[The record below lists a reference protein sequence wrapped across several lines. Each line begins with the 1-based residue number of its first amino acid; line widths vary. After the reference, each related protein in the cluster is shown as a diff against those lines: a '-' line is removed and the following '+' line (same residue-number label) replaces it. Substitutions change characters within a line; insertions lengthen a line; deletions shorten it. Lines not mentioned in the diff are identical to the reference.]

1 MLYSVTRRDIELLDK
16 FEGEHY
22 RKHEL
27 NVTVTGGAT
36 VRALVYIDSNT
47 TEGRPRREYISR
59 LHRGFADGVEKNI
72 PASYFDKIFHPYVVG
87 NPETARTQSLADGE
101 VEEEEDG
108 RWN

>member
-1 MLYSVTRRDIELLDK
+1 M
-16 FEGEHY
+16 
-22 RKHEL
+22 

-87 NPETARTQSLADGE
+87 NPETARPQSLADGE